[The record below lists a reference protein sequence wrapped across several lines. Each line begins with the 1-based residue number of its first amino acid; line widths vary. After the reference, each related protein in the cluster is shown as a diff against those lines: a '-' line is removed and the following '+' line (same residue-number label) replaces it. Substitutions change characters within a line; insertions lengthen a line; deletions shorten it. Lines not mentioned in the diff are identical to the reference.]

1 VIIQQDLN
9 EFHKSN
15 ERLAKVLAGVLKSN
29 GIQAEMFS
37 NFPTEFKVRV
47 GVGAFKT
54 VEALNKIGF
63 VDHGM
68 RNLSKDGRGSV
79 NIESRLNVSETR
91 LLVIANTKFPSF
103 FGRSSVVEDVHREIC
118 GDNRRSLPKIHK
130 DCATIISRIEGVHE
144 VSERLLNSGAE
155 VIYANAQSF
164 DYMFTLV
171 QNDIKYY
178 IKIYNCSLYVSLI
191 PTFGSPYV

>member
-1 VIIQQDLN
+1 
-9 EFHKSN
+9 
-15 ERLAKVLAGVLKSN
+15 
-29 GIQAEMFS
+29 
-37 NFPTEFKVRV
+37 
-47 GVGAFKT
+47 
-54 VEALNKIGF
+54 
-63 VDHGM
+63 
-68 RNLSKDGRGSV
+68 V

-91 LLVIANTKFPSF
+91 LFIIANTGYPSL
-103 FGRSSVVEDVHREIC
+103 FGRINELEDFNRLVC
-118 GDNRRSLPKIHK
+118 SDNRRALPKIHK
-130 DCATIISRIEGVHE
+130 EYATLVTPIEGIYE

-191 PTFGSPYV
+191 PTIGSPYI